1 MKKNVMFRMITL
13 AILINVG
20 LLIYGVKFG
29 EGKAQQS
36 QSQTLEQQAQFNKK
50 IMKEFDKTWAELKKK
65 LAEKLKGLSQDKIRA
80 KLTPLVVTRVTKKL
94 GVTKSEVRL
103 AIKAHM
109 AEESEEQKKK
119 SE

>member
-1 MKKNVMFRMITL
+1 MKRNVMFRMIILVT
-13 AILINVG
+13 LINVG
-20 LLIYGVKFG
+20 LLTCGVKFG
-29 EGKAQQS
+29 EGKAQES

-80 KLTPLVVTRVTKKL
+80 TLTPLVVKEVTKKL
-94 GVTKSEVRL
+94 GVTKSEVHL
-103 AIKAHM
+103 AIKAQM
-109 AEESEEQKKK
+109 AKELEEQKKK